1 MRSARQTSKVAFRNV
16 RHFCVAIVCFFA
28 AHLSHAQTKPSIP
41 PADRKVIEIT
51 ATGSKRFTS
60 AQIAAASG
68 LMIGTI
74 ADENDFRN
82 ASRHLGESGAFNDIS
97 YTFSYS
103 SKGTKLA
110 FQVADADKFVPAH
123 FLDFVWFS
131 DQDLQQKVRARVPLF
146 DGELPANGR
155 LPDQVSDVLQALLV
169 EGAIPGHV
177 DYLRT
182 EGKDGHLGS
191 IDYSVSNV
199 TIRIDH
205 VSFTGA
211 GPDELPQLQS
221 AAAKLSSREYSHPL
235 LTSFVDQVVLP
246 LYHERGYLKAACA
259 APQPEVVAPAH
270 SDSDHPQYDD
280 PRDEQRAIT
289 HVNVTIP
296 ITSGLQ
302 YKVTGWTWSGNQAIP
317 TNTLQPMLHSK
328 TGQPANI
335 VQLEDDLRAVQQL
348 YGSHGFVTASIKAN
362 AEYDDAAQTVAYEL
376 LVTEGA
382 VFHMGEL
389 AFRGID
395 NNLEARLRAAWRI
408 RPGDVYDASY
418 LSEFLPRARKLLPP
432 SIDWEVSTHVTAIA
446 KDKTVDVDLQYTG
459 KAPR

>member
-1 MRSARQTSKVAFRNV
+1 MRSARQTRRVAVRNIG
-16 RHFCVAIVCFFA
+16 RFCVALLYFSA
-28 AHLSHAQTKPSIP
+28 ADFSSAQTKPSIP
-41 PADRKVIEIT
+41 PADRKLIAIT
-51 ATGSKRFTS
+51 AAGSKRFTS
-60 AQIAAASG
+60 AEIAAASG

-74 ADENDFRN
+74 ADDDDFRK

-97 YTFSYS
+97 YSFSYS

-110 FQVADADKFVPAH
+110 FQVADADKFVPVH

-131 DQDLQQKVRARVPLF
+131 DQDLQKKIRDRVPLF

-199 TIRIDH
+199 TIRINQ

-211 GPDELPQLQS
+211 GPDELPQLQR
-221 AAAKLSSREYSHPL
+221 AAEKLSSREYSHSL
-235 LTSFVDQVVLP
+235 LASFVDGVVLP
-246 LYHERGYLKAACA
+246 AYHERGYLKAACA
-259 APQPEVVAPAH
+259 TPQPKVVTPARP
-270 SDSDHPQYDD
+270 DSDD
-280 PRDEQRAIT
+280 PRDERRAIT
-289 HVNVTIP
+289 HVDVTIP
-296 ITSGLQ
+296 ITPGLQ
-302 YKVTGWTWSGNQAIP
+302 YKLTGWNWSGNKAISSD
-317 TNTLQPMLHSK
+317 TLQPLLHSK
-328 TGQPANI
+328 TGQPANT

-348 YGSHGFVTASIKAN
+348 YGSHGYVTASIKAN

-382 VFHMGEL
+382 LFHMGEL

-395 NNLEARLRAAWRI
+395 NNLEARLRAAWKI
-408 RPGDVYDASY
+408 RPGDIYDASY
-418 LSEFLPRARKLLPP
+418 LNEFLPRARKLLPP
-432 SIDWEVSTHVTAIA
+432 TIDWEVSTHVTAIA
-446 KDKTVDVDLQYTG
+446 KDKTVDVDLQYMA